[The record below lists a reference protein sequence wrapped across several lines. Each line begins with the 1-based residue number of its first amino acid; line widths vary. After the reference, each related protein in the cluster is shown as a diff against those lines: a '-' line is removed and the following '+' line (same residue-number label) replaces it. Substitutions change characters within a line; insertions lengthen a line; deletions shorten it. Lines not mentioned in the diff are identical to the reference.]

1 MIKVTDWFW
10 KIDVKSPYLV
20 KQGWQTYQVVDHGG
34 SFSVSLAKTDGALK
48 QVEPIAAKI
57 ESFERAV
64 ELIEEYDSDMQNG
77 RLNLIV
83 IAIAVIMIPVSV
95 WLIAELT

>member
-1 MIKVTDWFW
+1 MVKVTDWFW
-10 KIDVKSPYLV
+10 KLDVKSPYLI

-57 ESFERAV
+57 ESFDRAI

>member
-10 KIDVKSPYLV
+10 KLDVKSPYLI

-57 ESFERAV
+57 ESFDRAI

>member
-10 KIDVKSPYLV
+10 KLDVKSPYLI

-48 QVEPIAAKI
+48 QVEPMAAKI
-57 ESFERAV
+57 ESFDRAI
-64 ELIEEYDSDMQNG
+64 ELIEEYDSDIQNG
-77 RLNLIV
+77 RFNLIV

-95 WLIAELT
+95 WLITKLT

>member
-1 MIKVTDWFW
+1 MVKVTDWFW
-10 KIDVKSPYLV
+10 KLDVKSPYLI

-57 ESFERAV
+57 ESLDRAV
-64 ELIEEYDSDMQNG
+64 ELIKEYDSDIQNG
-77 RLNLIV
+77 RFNLIV

>member
-57 ESFERAV
+57 ESFERAI
-64 ELIEEYDSDMQNG
+64 ELIAEYDEETQNG
-77 RLNLIV
+77 RFNLIV

-95 WLIAELT
+95 WLIAQLA

>member
-10 KIDVKSPYLV
+10 KLDVKSPYLI

-83 IAIAVIMIPVSV
+83 IAIAVIMIPISV
-95 WLIAELT
+95 WLITKLT

>member
-20 KQGWQTYQVVDHGG
+20 KQGWQTYQVIDHGG

-57 ESFERAV
+57 ESFERAI
-64 ELIEEYDSDMQNG
+64 ELIAEYDEETQNG
-77 RLNLIV
+77 RFNLIV

-95 WLIAELT
+95 WLIAQLA

>member
-10 KIDVKSPYLV
+10 KLDVKSSYLI

-57 ESFERAV
+57 ESLDRAV
-64 ELIEEYDSDMQNG
+64 ELIKEYDEETQG
-77 RLNLIV
+77 GGLNLIV
-83 IAIAVIMIPVSV
+83 IAIAVIMIPISV

>member
-10 KIDVKSPYLV
+10 KLDVKSPYLI

-57 ESFERAV
+57 ESFDRAI
-64 ELIEEYDSDMQNG
+64 ELIEEYDSDIQNG
-77 RLNLIV
+77 RFNLIV

-95 WLIAELT
+95 WLITKLT

>member
-10 KIDVKSPYLV
+10 KLDVKSPYLV

-57 ESFERAV
+57 ESFDRAI
-64 ELIEEYDSDMQNG
+64 ELIEEYDSDIQNG
-77 RLNLIV
+77 RFNLIV

>member
-20 KQGWQTYQVVDHGG
+20 KQGWQTYQVIDHGW

-48 QVEPIAAKI
+48 QVEPMAAKI
-57 ESFERAV
+57 ESFDRAI
-64 ELIEEYDSDMQNG
+64 ELIEEYDSDIQNG
-77 RLNLIV
+77 RFNLIV

>member
-1 MIKVTDWFW
+1 MVKVTDWFW
-10 KIDVKSPYLV
+10 KLDVKSPYLI

-57 ESFERAV
+57 ESLDRAV
-64 ELIEEYDSDMQNG
+64 ELIKEYDSDIQNG

>member
-10 KIDVKSPYLV
+10 KLDVKSPYLI

-48 QVEPIAAKI
+48 QVEPMAAKI
-57 ESFERAV
+57 ESFDRAI

>member
-20 KQGWQTYQVVDHGG
+20 KQGWQTYQVIDHGG

-57 ESFERAV
+57 ESFDRAI

>member
-1 MIKVTDWFW
+1 MVKVTDWVW
-10 KIDVKSPYLV
+10 KLDVKSPYLI

-48 QVEPIAAKI
+48 QVEPMAAKI
-57 ESFERAV
+57 ESFDRAI
-64 ELIEEYDSDMQNG
+64 ELIEEYDSDIQNG
-77 RLNLIV
+77 RFNLIV

>member
-20 KQGWQTYQVVDHGG
+20 KQGWQTYQVIDHGG

-48 QVEPIAAKI
+48 QVEPMAAKI
-57 ESFERAV
+57 ESFDRAI

>member
-1 MIKVTDWFW
+1 MVKVTDWVW
-10 KIDVKSPYLV
+10 KLDVKSPYLI

-48 QVEPIAAKI
+48 QVEPMAAKI

-64 ELIEEYDSDMQNG
+64 ELIEEYDSDIQNG
-77 RLNLIV
+77 RFNLIV

>member
-10 KIDVKSPYLV
+10 KLDVKSPYLI
-20 KQGWQTYQVVDHGG
+20 KQGWQTYQVIDHGG

-48 QVEPIAAKI
+48 QVEPMAAKI
-57 ESFERAV
+57 ESFDRAI
-64 ELIEEYDSDMQNG
+64 ELIEEYDSDIQNG
-77 RLNLIV
+77 RFNLIV

-95 WLIAELT
+95 WLIAKLT

>member
-1 MIKVTDWFW
+1 MRKVTDWFW
-10 KIDVKSPYLV
+10 KLDVKSPYLI

-34 SFSVSLAKTDGALK
+34 SFSVSLAKADGALK

>member
-10 KIDVKSPYLV
+10 KLDVKSPYLI

-48 QVEPIAAKI
+48 QVEPMAAKI
-57 ESFERAV
+57 ESFDRAI

-77 RLNLIV
+77 RFNLIV